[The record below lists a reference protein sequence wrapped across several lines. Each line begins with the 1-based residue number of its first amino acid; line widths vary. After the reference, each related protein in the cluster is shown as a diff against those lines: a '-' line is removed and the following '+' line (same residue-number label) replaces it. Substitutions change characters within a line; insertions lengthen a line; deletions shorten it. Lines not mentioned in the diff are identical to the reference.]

1 MARYRWYVDRDPFL
15 NEFSR
20 LQREMSRL
28 WSQNFPEEQSSSE
41 VGLFPLVNI
50 FEDQD
55 NYFLTAEIPGL
66 AEKDLDLSVVSDQV
80 TIKGERKLEQKEDVN
95 YHRRERS
102 GGAFSRV
109 VSFADRIDPEKVEAS
124 LKNGVLTLKLTK
136 AEESKPKKIKV
147 KID

>member
-28 WSQNFPEEQSSSE
+28 WSQNFPEGQSAE

-80 TIKGERKLEQKEDVN
+80 TIKGERKLEEKEDVN

-102 GGAFSRV
+102 GGVFSRV